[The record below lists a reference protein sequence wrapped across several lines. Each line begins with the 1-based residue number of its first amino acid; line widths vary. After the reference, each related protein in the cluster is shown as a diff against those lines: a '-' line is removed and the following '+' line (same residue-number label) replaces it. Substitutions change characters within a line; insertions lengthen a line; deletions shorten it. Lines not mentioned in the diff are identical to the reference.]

1 MIFSFVF
8 MFSRNI
14 TVFEISAVAS
24 VVHDAIF
31 KARKFIFHYFH
42 RIILTVH
49 AMAGFCGEVWGGV
62 GRCAPPLRIFALPLG
77 KVSMID
83 QSKNLTFLVA

>member
-1 MIFSFVF
+1 

-49 AMAGFCGEVWGGV
+49 AMAGFCGEVRTSPDNFCTSPWESFND
-62 GRCAPPLRIFALPLG
+62 R
-77 KVSMID
+77 
-83 QSKNLTFLVA
+83 SK